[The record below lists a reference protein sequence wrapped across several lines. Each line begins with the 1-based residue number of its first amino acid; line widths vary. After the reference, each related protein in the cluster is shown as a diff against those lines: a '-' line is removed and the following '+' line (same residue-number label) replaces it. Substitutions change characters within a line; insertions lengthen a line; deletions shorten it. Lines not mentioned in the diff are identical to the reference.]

1 MPQSSGVQRP
11 AASERVQKLIAD
23 VREFGRWPKRTAHS
37 EEERRLA
44 KRIDYIKNSRDLPH
58 AALEELQALQAE
70 QKASNVAEQKA
81 SKVDAV
87 MADVRELGRW
97 PVQHSPSKDPTRE
110 AERILAQ
117 RVAGLKAEGT
127 CDYSKYTPT
136 SLRNNYKESMNHMK
150 LVCEHSSD
158 DFLPEQQ

>member
-1 MPQSSGVQRP
+1 MTISLQNSSDDSYL
-11 AASERVQKLIAD
+11 AAS
-23 VREFGRWPKRTAHS
+23 T
-37 EEERRLA
+37 
-44 KRIDYIKNSRDLPH
+44 
-58 AALEELQALQAE
+58 
-70 QKASNVAEQKA
+70 
-81 SKVDAV
+81 
-87 MADVRELGRW
+87 
-97 PVQHSPSKDPTRE
+97 DPTRE